1 MRNIRSDIEILKQKY
16 FMKVF
21 HGWWNAPETVFREM
35 LWKKNFTVSLKVS
48 FNLSFPEIKCIK
60 IQTIDDS
67 LCFIYFEVIIRQ
79 QLKKKFKLVD
89 SWTFFPAALMK

>member
-21 HGWWNAPETVFREM
+21 HGWWNAPETVFHEM
-35 LWKKNFTVSLKVS
+35 HWKKNFTESHSFKVS
-48 FNLSFPEIKCIK
+48 FNLSFPEINCIK

-79 QLKKKFKLVD
+79 QLKKKVQA
-89 SWTFFPAALMK
+89 SW